1 MRPRPS
7 FHPPLRLPAEDGFTL
22 IELLVAVLV
31 LTVGLLG
38 LIGAFDSA
46 RKLNLLSERRT
57 SMAHRAQLEIERL
70 QALSYS
76 ELAMISEPS
85 HEEVPHPNPTTK
97 VEKEENEKFVQE
109 HPDYYVNPSPI
120 TCTSLGAGCYA
131 WNAESAGEQE
141 ALVKAA
147 TGKISAAPTGRKCST
162 EVGACEWEDGPV
174 SGNVYDFITW
184 HHDTNTACKNTENY
198 KRLTVAVT
206 AKVPSGNHQPAV
218 IRVSTLIAKPNE
230 TKKEFEEC

>member
-7 FHPPLRLPAEDGFTL
+7 LHRPLRLPAEDGFTL
-22 IELLVAVLV
+22 IELLAAVLV

-70 QALSYS
+70 QAIPYT
-76 ELAMISEPS
+76 ELTMKEKPS
-85 HEEVPHPNPTTK
+85 HSAESTNPDFYVKEGGTEYQYG
-97 VEKEENEKFVQE
+97 EKETEAEKLV
-109 HPDYYVNPSPI
+109 
-120 TCTSLGAGCYA
+120 T
-131 WNAESAGEQE
+131 ES
-141 ALVKAA
+141 
-147 TGKISAAPTGRKCST
+147 GKIAKEPAGRKCST
-162 EVGACEWEDGPV
+162 EPGACEWEDGPV
-174 SGNVYDFITW
+174 KGYVYDFVTW
-184 HHDTNTACKNTENY
+184 HADQACTKKTENY

-218 IRVSTLIAKPNE
+218 VRVSTLIANPNE

>member
-1 MRPRPS
+1 MRLPLPPPRRP
-7 FHPPLRLPAEDGFTL
+7 RLPAEDGFTL

-31 LTVGLLG
+31 LTVGLLA

-70 QALSYS
+70 QAIPYT
-76 ELAMISEPS
+76 ELAMASEPTHS
-85 HEEVPHPNPTTK
+85 TVVTN
-97 VEKEENEKFVQE
+97 
-109 HPDYYVNPSPI
+109 PDYYVNPSPT

-131 WNAESAGEQE
+131 WNAEAIGAQE
-141 ALVKAA
+141 ALVKTA
-147 TGKISAAPTGRKCST
+147 TGQVGADPTGRKCST

-174 SGNVYDFITW
+174 SGKVYDFVTW
-184 HHDTNTACKNTENY
+184 HQDAACPIKSENY

-206 AKVPSGNHQPAV
+206 VKVPSGNRKPAV
-218 IRVSTLIAKPNE
+218 VRVSTLIANPAQTNE
-230 TKKEFEEC
+230 QVKSSC